1 MASDP
6 ARGWRF
12 GWFFAAIWL
21 GYLFEPLR
29 ALLQAPAGWER
40 DVGLAGL
47 AGFVAVY
54 LFAVADG
61 RRRRV
66 TGEPR
71 PLAAR
76 WAQIATLLALAAAM
90 VPGAGHYALTAGVYV
105 AAVAMMNLPAA
116 HAIAVAA
123 VLFAAAET
131 LPRTVSGWRDGGYGL
146 AILLAAVATYGLRVA
161 FERNLR
167 LVEAQAELGRL
178 AVDNERA
185 RIAADLHDILGHSL
199 TVVAVKA
206 ELAQR
211 LLDVDPG
218 RARAELRDVEMLCRD
233 ALADVRATALGVR
246 GVSLA
251 GEIAAARVALKA
263 AHVKADLPTAA
274 DEVEGRWRELFA
286 WTIREAVTNLVRH
299 SRARTCQIRL
309 TPHSVEVID
318 DVVGTGGANGQV
330 LDGQALDG
338 QALDGQ
344 GLDGLR
350 RRAEAL
356 GAHLSAG
363 DRTDGPG
370 FQVLLETPS

>member
-1 MASDP
+1 MASDH
-6 ARGWRF
+6 ARRWRF
-12 GWFFAAIWL
+12 GWVFAAIWL
-21 GYLFEPLR
+21 GYLVAPLKT
-29 ALLQAPAGWER
+29 LIEAPSGWER
-40 DVGLAGL
+40 AVGLAGL
-47 AGFVAVY
+47 TGFVAAY
-54 LFAVADG
+54 LVSVADG
-61 RRRRV
+61 RRSRV
-66 TGEPR
+66 TGKPR

-76 WAQIATLLALAAAM
+76 WAQVAVLLALAAAM

-105 AAVAMMNLPAA
+105 TAVAMMNLPAS
-116 HAIAVAA
+116 HGIAVAA
-123 VLFAAAET
+123 ALFVVAET
-131 LPRTVSGWRDGGYGL
+131 LPRTVAGWRDGGYGL

-211 LLDVDPG
+211 LLDVDPE

-263 AHVKADLPTAA
+263 AHVRADLPTAA

-299 SRARTCQIRL
+299 SRARSCQIRL
-309 TPHSVEVID
+309 TPHSVEVLD
-318 DVVGTGGANGQV
+318 DGVGSAGP
-330 LDGQALDG
+330 DG

-356 GAHLSAG
+356 GAQLSAG

-370 FQVLLETPS
+370 FRVLLEAPS